1 LNEYVVNIGSLLF
14 IIAGLTSLLFFVK
27 GRGRGFVFLGTGFLL
42 LGVGTVVNHYLPQ
55 ILDFERSSDAFQLSV
70 TSLLIISSVVSSIL
84 MLGGLL
90 FLYKDFRKNA

>member
-27 GRGRGFVFLGTGFLL
+27 GRGFVFLGTGFLL